1 MVSASNSSVFSGA
14 IIAKLNK
21 KIAKGFLNSSGEMCY
36 FIDIVLPIDKIDGVN
51 TLCDLR
57 LGVDTEPKKS
67 DMYNLYLNISIGT
80 SKYDQ
85 KEDIFYKYLG
95 MKVVKKQS
103 ALFGM
108 PPSKQSEDYRFA
120 LADWLTLKLNTVQKL
135 ITRLRVSPQR
145 DRLITNYA
153 EEEILWEATKKF
165 CIEIEQKSVIK
176 PKASKKAPAAGASAS
191 EAGAAAGASAS
202 ASASEAGAAAGA
214 EAGAAANRA
223 AIEKYSS
230 GNSIEPSFKECC
242 VCAEETTNKTPCKHH
257 ICIVCLSRL
266 NKQKCPICRGTM
278 YAEDDDDED
287 EDDED
292 DDDLSEEEE
301 DEEEE
306 DYEPS
311 AINDSIDDSSIGYT
325 INDPINEDAF

>member
-1 MVSASNSSVFSGA
+1 MVSTSNSSVFSGA

-51 TLCDLR
+51 TLCDVR

-67 DMYNLYLNISIGT
+67 DIYNLYLNISIGT

-103 ALFGM
+103 ALFGL
-108 PPSKQSEDYRFA
+108 PPSKQSEEYRFA
-120 LADWLTLKLNTVQKL
+120 LADWLTLKLNNIQKL

-165 CIEIEQKSVIK
+165 CIEIEKKSVIK
-176 PKASKKAPAAGASAS
+176 TKASKKA
-191 EAGAAAGASAS
+191 ASAS
-202 ASASEAGAAAGA
+202 ASGAAAGTSEA
-214 EAGAAANRA
+214 AAGAAANRA

-230 GNSIEPSFKECC
+230 ENRIEPSFKECC

-278 YAEDDDDED
+278 YAEDEEEDDDED
-287 EDDED
+287 EDDD
-292 DDDLSEEEE
+292 DDEDDLSEEEE
-301 DEEEE
+301 EEENN
-306 DYEPS
+306 EPS
-311 AINDSIDDSSIGYT
+311 SAAIHDTIHDSSINDT
-325 INDPINEDAF
+325 INEVAF

>member
-1 MVSASNSSVFSGA
+1 MVSTSNSSVFSGA

-67 DMYNLYLNISIGT
+67 DIYNLYLNISIGT

-103 ALFGM
+103 ALFGL
-108 PPSKQSEDYRFA
+108 PPSKQSEEYRFA
-120 LADWLTLKLNTVQKL
+120 LADWLTLKLNNIQKL

-153 EEEILWEATKKF
+153 EEKILWDATKKF

-176 PKASKKAPAAGASAS
+176 TRARTRASAS
-191 EAGAAAGASAS
+191 EAAAA
-202 ASASEAGAAAGA
+202 AAA
-214 EAGAAANRA
+214 EE
-223 AIEKYSS
+223 EKSSS
-230 GNSIEPSFKECC
+230 GNRIEPSFKECC

-278 YAEDDDDED
+278 YAEEEDDEEDDDDED
-287 EDDED
+287 DDDE
-292 DDDLSEEEE
+292 DDLSEEEE
-301 DEEEE
+301 EENN
-306 DYEPS
+306 EPS
-311 AINDSIDDSSIGYT
+311 AINDT
-325 INDPINEDAF
+325 INDPIHEVAF